1 MVQLKIETVTS
12 GSYYVMWSIL
22 LAIGVI
28 RRVAFEQTRDRVI
41 LLLSLAG
48 ASSLLG
54 LKATYR
60 PRDRCVIPRCG
71 WGRGEVGRPWGQWIG
86 DVLAEMAVPVRRTYA
101 LEASFGEEAEDER
114 EPLTISRMEISPV
127 GRR

>member
-41 LLLSLAG
+41 LGSELALR
-48 ASSLLG
+48 S
-54 LKATYR
+54 
-60 PRDRCVIPRCG
+60 
-71 WGRGEVGRPWGQWIG
+71 
-86 DVLAEMAVPVRRTYA
+86 
-101 LEASFGEEAEDER
+101 
-114 EPLTISRMEISPV
+114 
-127 GRR
+127 